1 MTRRKRRGQSVV
13 EWMLGVSVVVV
24 GIAAGFMLFGEG
36 VRGAFDTART
46 TIQQPYP

>member
-13 EWMLGVSVVVV
+13 EWMLGVSVIVV

-46 TIQQPYP
+46 TVQQPYP

>member
-1 MTRRKRRGQSVV
+1 MMRRSRRGQSVV
-13 EWMLGVSVVVV
+13 EWMLGVSVIVV

-46 TIQQPYP
+46 TVQQPYP